1 MKKLISLLLLSLIVI
16 SMLGCLSPET
26 DEVIFKVKVVNDS
39 KKLIENNYVELTK
52 NEKEAVNLY
61 SEYIVV
67 SDPTEYDVD
76 NINLRKVVSDRKKSL
91 ISFSKKMVD
100 NINNNSRM
108 PGGLLEVR
116 IPDDDDDDGV
126 IDIVLIQYDE
136 NGNVIRITVL
146 TLNTNTGST
155 TIIDDYEL
163 TRTLTGTYKMLN
175 RVPVTN
181 STFTKTLSNGVKVIS
196 TDKNVKVNIVDEKNT
211 QAYINSLAKK

>member
-116 IPDDDDDDGV
+116 IPDDDDDGV